1 MTHPGPEKVADAN
14 LIARFRAAPDDADAL
29 IAWLERGIVELRS
42 AAPTARRLRI
52 HSHRPEAL
60 VYRPIERVE
69 AEPRRRRIDLE
80 IEGRRLDGL
89 LLVAGEAR
97 EAVGERVADEE
108 IHSISVTA
116 TRRIFCKPSTL
127 SDRLADQF
135 LDNPHSRS
143 ARHHG
148 TVVACRPAVTADI
161 KRQIGRMV
169 GEFLREAGV
178 LVIVLAPLEWLV
190 THGTLTLNAVAAIV
204 VIAVPCLVAGM
215 ALGLE
220 R

>member
-1 MTHPGPEKVADAN
+1 
-14 LIARFRAAPDDADAL
+14 
-29 IAWLERGIVELRS
+29 
-42 AAPTARRLRI
+42 
-52 HSHRPEAL
+52 
-60 VYRPIERVE
+60 
-69 AEPRRRRIDLE
+69 
-80 IEGRRLDGL
+80 
-89 LLVAGEAR
+89 
-97 EAVGERVADEE
+97 
-108 IHSISVTA
+108 
-116 TRRIFCKPSTL
+116 
-127 SDRLADQF
+127 
-135 LDNPHSRS
+135 
-143 ARHHG
+143 
-148 TVVACRPAVTADI
+148 VTADI